1 MRRSVFSSVGF
12 IVQHIFNVFIVLQ
25 AEAVL
30 MQQEEKE
37 LLKEIQRVEEALKE
51 EDAQNQHLQ
60 QQVEVRPPP
69 V

>member
-1 MRRSVFSSVGF
+1 MGF